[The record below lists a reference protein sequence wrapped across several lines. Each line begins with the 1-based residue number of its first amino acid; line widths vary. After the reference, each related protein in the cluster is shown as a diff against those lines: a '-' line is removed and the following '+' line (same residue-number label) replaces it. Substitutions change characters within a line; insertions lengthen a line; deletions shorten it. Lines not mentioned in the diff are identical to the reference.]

1 MYHAFVHKLDDQVRA
16 LVENVRMNKRAGGGG
31 NVEWK
36 DVVALCRD
44 AVAGI
49 SVLRPSA

>member
-31 NVEWK
+31 DVAWK
-36 DVVALCRD
+36 DVVALCHD
-44 AVAGI
+44 ALAGI
-49 SVLRPSA
+49 LVLRLSA

>member
-1 MYHAFVHKLDDQVRA
+1 MYHAFVHKLDDKVRA
-16 LVENVRMNKRAGGGG
+16 LVENVCMNKHAGRGD

-44 AVAGI
+44 TLASI
-49 SVLRPSA
+49 SVSLLRA